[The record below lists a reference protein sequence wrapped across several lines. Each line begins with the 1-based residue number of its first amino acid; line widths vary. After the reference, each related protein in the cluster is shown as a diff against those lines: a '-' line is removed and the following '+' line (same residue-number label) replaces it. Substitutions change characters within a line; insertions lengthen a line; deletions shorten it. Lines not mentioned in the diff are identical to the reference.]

1 MPEQLTFVFLNELTA
16 YVIQFYFKFPH
27 YTNKPLRTHT
37 YIEFWELYM
46 LCICM
51 CMYDMLFL
59 FYLLDMLCP
68 AHTNTFDLTYVH
80 TYLMPT
86 QVHKVQHLQHISS
99 LSSLERRNAEMALFC
114 KQPQQ
119 AEAIYLQSNLIFRA
133 IEVNINLYN
142 WERCVV
148 GGGGGGGIVHMY
160 VCMWRGMVAGMYL

>member
-1 MPEQLTFVFLNELTA
+1 MYL
-16 YVIQFYFKFPH
+16 YVYVW
-27 YTNKPLRTHT
+27 YA
-37 YIEFWELYM
+37 
-46 LCICM
+46 
-51 CMYDMLFL
+51 FL

-68 AHTNTFDLTYVH
+68 AHTHTYDLTYVH

-148 GGGGGGGIVHMY
+148 GGRGHCTYVRMCVCGGGWLRACICECVS
-160 VCMWRGMVAGMYL
+160 V